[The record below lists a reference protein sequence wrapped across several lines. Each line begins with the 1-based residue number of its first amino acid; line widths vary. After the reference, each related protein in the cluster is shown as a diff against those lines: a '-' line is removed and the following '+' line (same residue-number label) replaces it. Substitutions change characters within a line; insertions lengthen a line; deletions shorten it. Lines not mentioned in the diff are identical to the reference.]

1 MTIYRW
7 LIAALWLGIGAYWA
21 VSAIG
26 VKRNLGA
33 GAAWKEFGL
42 RLLVVALVLL
52 VLAVPPVRHM
62 FRELQADQTRSA
74 LLGIIGVVLCAAGV
88 GLMLAARIHLGRN
101 WGMPVSRKEDP
112 ELITS
117 GPYAYAR
124 HPIYGGV
131 ILAMLG
137 TTIGASVFFAVPLLL
152 FSVYFVYAARREEN
166 IMITQFPEQYPAY
179 MRRTW
184 MLLPF
189 VL

>member
-7 LIAALWLGIGAYWA
+7 LTAALWLGIGAYWA

-52 VLAVPPVRHM
+52 VLAVPPVR
-62 FRELQADQTRSA
+62 
-74 LLGIIGVVLCAAGV
+74 I
-88 GLMLAARIHLGRN
+88 
-101 WGMPVSRKEDP
+101 SRKEDP

>member
-7 LIAALWLGIGAYWA
+7 LIVALWLGLGAYWA

-26 VKRNLGA
+26 VKRTLGTH
-33 GAAWKEFGL
+33 GTRKEIGL
-42 RLLVVALVLL
+42 RLLVGVLVLL
-52 VLAVPPVRHM
+52 LFAIPPVRHV

-74 LLGIIGVVLCAAGV
+74 LSGIIGVILCAAGI
-88 GLMLAARIHLGRN
+88 GLMVTARVHLGRN
-101 WGMPVSRKEDP
+101 WGMPVSRKENP

-117 GPYAYAR
+117 GPYAYLR

-131 ILAMLG
+131 IVAMLG
-137 TTIGASVFFAVPLLL
+137 TTIGASVFWAVPLLL
-152 FSVYFVYAARREEN
+152 FGVYFVYAARREESL
-166 IMITQFPEQYPAY
+166 MMTQFPEQYPAY
-179 MRRTW
+179 MRRTR

>member
-7 LIAALWLGIGAYWA
+7 LIVVLWLGLSAYWA
-21 VSAIG
+21 ASAMG
-26 VKRNLGA
+26 AKRDLGTRA
-33 GAAWKEFGL
+33 TWKEIGL
-42 RLLVVALVLL
+42 RLLVGALVLL
-52 VLAVPPVRHM
+52 LLAVPPVHHLL
-62 FRELQADQTRSA
+62 RELQADQTRSA
-74 LLGIIGVVLCAAGV
+74 RLGIVGVLLCAAGV
-88 GLMLAARIHLGRN
+88 GLMVAARIHLGRN
-101 WGMPVSRKEDP
+101 WGMPASRKENP

-117 GPYAYAR
+117 GPYAYLR
-124 HPIYGGV
+124 HPIYAGI

-137 TTIGASVFFAVPLLL
+137 TTIGASVFWAIPFLL

-179 MRRTW
+179 MRRTR

>member
-7 LIAALWLGIGAYWA
+7 LIVALWLGLSAYWA
-21 VSAIG
+21 ASAIG
-26 VKRNLGA
+26 VKQNLDTRA
-33 GAAWKEFGL
+33 TWKEIGV
-42 RLLVVALVLL
+42 RLLVAALGLL
-52 VLAVPPVRHM
+52 LLAVPAVRHL
-62 FRELQADQTRSA
+62 FRELQTDQTQSA
-74 LLGIIGVVLCAAGV
+74 RLGIVGVILCAAGV
-88 GLMLAARIHLGRN
+88 GLMVAARIHLGRN
-101 WGMPVSRKEDP
+101 WGMRASRKENP

-117 GPYAYAR
+117 GSYAYLR
-124 HPIYGGV
+124 HPIYAGI

-137 TTIGASVFFAVPLLL
+137 TTIGASVFWAVPFLL

-179 MRRTW
+179 KRRTR